1 MEAVAYSLINDDHG
15 LHLRLHRGYHHHTIR
30 LDYRCYTIRLG
41 YRCYTTHGCCLMRTN
56 CVKVCKCCDGFRWTK
71 SYCHNVRES
80 FRRYILSRDASL
92 WMTEH
97 IRRSA

>member
-1 MEAVAYSLINDDHG
+1 METVAYSLINDDHG

-30 LDYRCYTIRLG
+30 LDYH
-41 YRCYTTHGCCLMRTN
+41 CYTTHGCCLMRTN